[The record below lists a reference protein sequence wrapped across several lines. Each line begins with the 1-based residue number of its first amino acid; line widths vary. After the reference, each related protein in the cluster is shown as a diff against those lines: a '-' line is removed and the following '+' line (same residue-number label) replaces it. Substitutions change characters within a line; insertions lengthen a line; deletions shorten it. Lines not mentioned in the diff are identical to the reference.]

1 MKKKTFALISGIVSG
16 VQTIAVAAVTYY
28 APDHA
33 TAINSAIVIAGG
45 AVIQICNLFVE
56 PEPAPAPED
65 KQQ

>member
-16 VQTIAVAAVTYY
+16 AQTIAVAAVTYY

-33 TAINSAIVIAGG
+33 TAINSAIVIVGG
-45 AVIQICNLFVE
+45 AIIQVCNLFVE
-56 PEPAPAPED
+56 PEPAPTPED

>member
-33 TAINSAIVIAGG
+33 TTINSAIVIAGG

-56 PEPAPAPED
+56 PEPAPEN
-65 KQQ
+65 KQ

>member
-16 VQTIAVAAVTYY
+16 LQTIAVAAVTYY

-56 PEPAPAPED
+56 PEPEVT
-65 KQQ
+65 KKK

>member
-28 APDHA
+28 ALDHA

-45 AVIQICNLFVE
+45 AIIQICNLFVE
-56 PEPAPAPED
+56 PEHAPTPED
-65 KQQ
+65 KK